1 MFIQIFSALSQF
13 LLLSQ
18 AVDSES
24 SKPEAITWTVFFA
37 VIHIFS
43 GYIVYT
49 DNEYEAMFAQHT
61 FMSGVVL
68 PVILGS
74 VLRLMVVAIWA
85 KKSAISNPT
94 PIPQVKK
101 TPDDAYTLEAT
112 VQKLEVYLEQ
122 IKQQKEQLEANLG
135 QNIKPILTSIES
147 KLAHLQKRIDQEK
160 TKNESALERLK
171 FIPSEK
177 DIVTENLHALHQL
190 RIERNSFTRN
200 FQIEKPHL
208 LAKSVRQQ
216 ASDSFRQTQKVVKR
230 PRKSVSGVPISQRL
244 SKIEEGIKTLQDAL
258 IAFKQAG
265 KYSDDISQ
273 FVEVTP
279 HTINRLNKT
288 IEDCIQDVKVTCHP
302 TTAKARTR
310 QLNELGEQVRQFAFD
325 FEGFAKNLSFTTVLE
340 VAQVIL
346 PHQQVHR
353 APKLEKQ
360 AQELWQEYHPE
371 SDEVF
376 WELYNELLAKVK
388 TL

>member
-1 MFIQIFSALSQF
+1 
-13 LLLSQ
+13 
-18 AVDSES
+18 
-24 SKPEAITWTVFFA
+24 
-37 VIHIFS
+37 
-43 GYIVYT
+43 
-49 DNEYEAMFAQHT
+49 
-61 FMSGVVL
+61 MSGVVL

-85 KKSAISNPT
+85 KKSAISKPT
-94 PIPQVKK
+94 SIPQVKK
-101 TPDDAYTLEAT
+101 TPDDAYALEVT

-135 QNIKPILTSIES
+135 QNIKPMLTSIES

-216 ASDSFRQTQKVVKR
+216 ASDSFHDSFRQTQKVVKR
-230 PRKSVSGVPISQRL
+230 PKKPVSDVPISQRL
-244 SKIEEGIKTLQDAL
+244 SKIEEDIKTLQDDL
-258 IAFKQAG
+258 IDFKQAG
-265 KYSDDISQ
+265 KHSDGINQ

-279 HTINRLNKT
+279 QAINELNET

-340 VAQVIL
+340 VEQVIL

-371 SDEVF
+371 VEEVF
-376 WELYNELLAKVK
+376 WGLYNELLAKVK
-388 TL
+388 KRAGRR